1 MTSSEHRLNTGGPG
15 AVHVPRRAV
24 VHVAWLAAL
33 GAVAGCA
40 GGPKPPKPTQVEGTI
55 AASPGLNPS
64 VNQRPSP
71 LLVRIYELRSATA
84 FNQADFMSLYQGDQ
98 ATLAADLV
106 VREEIMLQPGE
117 SRPFTRQLNPDT
129 RFIGVIGAYRNL
141 ERATWRALV
150 PIKPNQS
157 QKISV
162 RADAL
167 TLTAT
172 ALP

>member
-1 MTSSEHRLNTGGPG
+1 MT
-15 AVHVPRRAV
+15 A
-24 VHVAWLAAL
+24 AWLAAV
-33 GAVAGCA
+33 AVVAGCA
-40 GGPKPPKPTQVEGTI
+40 GSSPPKPTRIEGTI
-55 AASPGLNPS
+55 AASAGLNPS

-71 LLVRIYELRSATA
+71 LLVRIYELRSPTA
-84 FNQADFMSLYQGDQ
+84 FNQADFMSLYQSDQ

-117 SRPFTRQLNPDT
+117 SRPFSRQLSPDT
-129 RFIGVIGAYRNL
+129 RFIGVVGAYRNL
-141 ERATWRALV
+141 ERATWRAV
-150 PIKPNQS
+150 VAVKPNQS